1 MDLKPVADELYGLPP
16 KEFTAA
22 RNTAAKQAGDKDL
35 ARAIADLRKP
45 TVGAWAVN
53 RLVRDAPKDLEEALS
68 LSTAQLTMRELG
80 RKRKEL
86 LESLVYRTLE
96 LTGPLADDAV
106 TQVRNTLTAAMADP
120 ESAEQV
126 RAGHLTKA
134 LEYSGFGF
142 AVPVPEPVQEE
153 GDGED
158 ALARKRRE
166 RQERKRAEAQ
176 QALDEAEQALGE
188 AQADQLAAQ
197 RAFDRAAERL
207 EDAKRVTA
215 AAEKARKAAERKL
228 SDLS

>member
-1 MDLKPVADELYGLPP
+1 MDLKLVADELYGLSP
-16 KEFTAA
+16 KDFTAA
-22 RNTAAKQAGDKDL
+22 RNAAAKQADDKDL
-35 ARAIADLRKP
+35 AKAIAELRRP

-53 RLVRDAPKDLEEALS
+53 KLVRDAPEGLEEALG

-86 LESLVYRTLE
+86 MEALVYRTLE

-126 RAGHLTKA
+126 RAGHLTKG

-142 AVPVPEPVQEE
+142 TLPTPEPAQ
-153 GDGED
+153 DGED

-166 RQERKRAEAQ
+166 RQ
-176 QALDEAEQALGE
+176 
-188 AQADQLAAQ
+188 
-197 RAFDRAAERL
+197 
-207 EDAKRVTA
+207 
-215 AAEKARKAAERKL
+215 
-228 SDLS
+228 

>member
-1 MDLKPVADELYGLPP
+1 MDLKPVADELYGLSP

-22 RNTAAKQAGDKDL
+22 RNAAAKQADDKDL
-35 ARAIADLRKP
+35 AKAIAELRKP

-53 RLVRDAPKDLEEALS
+53 RLVRDAPKGLEEALG

-80 RKRKEL
+80 RRRKEL
-86 LESLVYRTLE
+86 LETLVYRTLE

-106 TQVRNTLTAAMADP
+106 TQVRNTLTAAMSDP
-120 ESAEQV
+120 ECAEQV
-126 RAGHLTKA
+126 RTGHLTKA

-142 AVPVPEPVQEE
+142 ALPVPEPAEN
-153 GDGED
+153 DGED

-166 RQERKRAEAQ
+166 RQERKRADAQ

>member
-1 MDLKPVADELYGLPP
+1 MDLKLVADELYGLPP

-22 RNTAAKQAGDKDL
+22 RNAAAKQADDKTL
-35 ARAIADLRKP
+35 AKAIADLRRP

-53 RLVRDAPKDLEEALS
+53 RLVRDAPPELAEALG
-68 LSTAQLTMRELG
+68 LSAARLTMRELG

-86 LESLVYRTLE
+86 LETLVYRTLE

-106 TQVRNTLTAAMADP
+106 SQVRNTLTAAMADP

-126 RAGHLTKA
+126 RDGHLTKG

-142 AVPVPEPVQEE
+142 AVPVPEPQTD
-153 GDGED
+153 DGED

-207 EDAKRVTA
+207 EDAKRVSA

-228 SDLS
+228 NDLS

>member
-16 KEFTAA
+16 KDFTAA
-22 RNTAAKQAGDKDL
+22 RNAAAKQAGDKDL
-35 ARAIADLRKP
+35 AKAISELRKP

-53 RLVRDAPKDLEEALS
+53 KLVRDAPEGLEEALG

-86 LESLVYRTLE
+86 METLVYRTLE

-142 AVPVPEPVQEE
+142 ALPTPEPAQ
-153 GDGED
+153 DGED

-207 EDAKRVTA
+207 EDAKRVTT

-228 SDLS
+228 SDLG

>member
-1 MDLKPVADELYGLPP
+1 MDLKLVADELYGLPP

-22 RNTAAKQAGDKDL
+22 RNAAAKQADDKDL
-35 ARAIADLRKP
+35 AKAIADLRRP

-53 RLVRDAPKDLEEALS
+53 RLVRDAPDGLEEALG

-86 LESLVYRTLE
+86 MEALVYRTLE

-126 RAGHLTKA
+126 RNGHLTKG

-142 AVPVPEPVQEE
+142 ALPTPEPTP
-153 GDGED
+153 DGED

-176 QALDEAEQALGE
+176 QVLDEAEQALGE

-207 EDAKRVTA
+207 EDAKRVTQ

-228 SDLS
+228 NDLS

>member
-16 KEFTAA
+16 KDFTAA
-22 RNTAAKQAGDKDL
+22 RNAAAKQAGDKDL
-35 ARAIADLRKP
+35 AKAIADLRKP

-53 RLVRDAPKDLEEALS
+53 KLVRDAPEGLEEALG
-68 LSTAQLTMRELG
+68 LSTAKLTMRELG
-80 RKRKEL
+80 RRRKEL
-86 LESLVYRTLE
+86 MEALVYRTLE

-126 RAGHLTKA
+126 RDGHLTKA

-142 AVPVPEPVQEE
+142 ALPEPEPAQ
-153 GDGED
+153 DGED

-166 RQERKRAEAQ
+166 REERKRAEAQ

-207 EDAKRVTA
+207 EDAKRVTSG
-215 AAEKARKAAERKL
+215 AEKARKAAERRL
-228 SDLS
+228 NDLS

>member
-16 KEFTAA
+16 KDFTAA
-22 RNTAAKQAGDKDL
+22 RNAAAKQADDKDL
-35 ARAIADLRKP
+35 AKAIAELRRP

-53 RLVRDAPKDLEEALS
+53 KLVRDAPEGLEEALG

-86 LESLVYRTLE
+86 MEALVYRTLE

-126 RAGHLTKA
+126 RNGHLTKG

-142 AVPVPEPVQEE
+142 ALPTPEPAQ
-153 GDGED
+153 DGED

-176 QALDEAEQALGE
+176 QVLDEAEQALGE

-207 EDAKRVTA
+207 EDAKRVTSA
-215 AAEKARKAAERKL
+215 SEKARKAAERKL
-228 SDLS
+228 NDLS

>member
-1 MDLKPVADELYGLPP
+1 MDLKLVADELYGLSP

-22 RNTAAKQAGDKDL
+22 RNAAAKQADDKDL
-35 ARAIADLRKP
+35 AKAIAELRKP

-53 RLVRDAPKDLEEALS
+53 RLVRDAPEGLQEALG

-86 LESLVYRTLE
+86 LEALVYRTLE

-142 AVPVPEPVQEE
+142 ALPVPEPVQ
-153 GDGED
+153 DGED
-158 ALARKRRE
+158 ALARKRKE
-166 RQERKRAEAQ
+166 RQERKLAEAQ

-207 EDAKRVTA
+207 EDAKRITA

>member
-1 MDLKPVADELYGLPP
+1 MDLKPVADELYGLTP

-22 RNTAAKQAGDKDL
+22 RTAAAKQADDKDL
-35 ARAIADLRKP
+35 AKAISDLRKP

-53 RLVRDAPKDLEEALS
+53 RLVRDAPPGLQEALG
-68 LSTAQLTMRELG
+68 LSTAKLTMRELG

-86 LESLVYRTLE
+86 LEALVYRTLE
-96 LTGPLADDAV
+96 LTGPITDDAV
-106 TQVRNTLTAAMADP
+106 TQVRNTLTAAMSDP
-120 ESAEQV
+120 EAAEQV
-126 RAGHLTKA
+126 RSGHLTKG

-142 AVPVPEPVQEE
+142 ALPVPEPETAQD
-153 GDGED
+153 DGED

-207 EDAKRVTA
+207 EDAKRVTS
-215 AAEKARKAAERKL
+215 AAEKARKAAEKRL

>member
-1 MDLKPVADELYGLPP
+1 MDLTPVADELYGLTP

-22 RNTAAKQAGDKDL
+22 RNAAAKQADDQDL
-35 ARAIADLRKP
+35 AKAISELRKP

-53 RLVRDAPKDLEEALS
+53 RLVRDAPPGLQEALG
-68 LSTAQLTMRELG
+68 LSTARLTMRELG
-80 RKRKEL
+80 HKRKEL
-86 LESLVYRTLE
+86 LEALVYRTLE
-96 LTGPLADDAV
+96 LTGPITDDAV
-106 TQVRNTLTAAMADP
+106 TQVRNTLTAAMSDP
-120 ESAEQV
+120 ESAELV
-126 RAGHLTKA
+126 RAGHLTRG

-142 AVPVPEPVQEE
+142 APPVPEPA
-153 GDGED
+153 GDDGED

-215 AAEKARKAAERKL
+215 AAEKARKAAEKRL
-228 SDLS
+228 GDLS

>member
-16 KEFTAA
+16 KDFTAA
-22 RNTAAKQAGDKDL
+22 RNAAAKQADDKDL
-35 ARAIADLRKP
+35 AKAIQELRRP

-53 RLVRDAPKDLEEALS
+53 KLVRDAPEGLEEALG

-86 LESLVYRTLE
+86 MEALVYRTLE

-126 RAGHLTKA
+126 RNGQLTKG

-142 AVPVPEPVQEE
+142 ALPTPEPAQ
-153 GDGED
+153 DGED

-166 RQERKRAEAQ
+166 RQERKRAEAR

-207 EDAKRVTA
+207 EDAKRVTS

-228 SDLS
+228 NDLS

>member
-1 MDLKPVADELYGLPP
+1 MDLKLVADELYGLPP

-22 RNTAAKQAGDKDL
+22 RNTAAKQADDKDL
-35 ARAIADLRKP
+35 AKAIADLRKP

-53 RLVRDAPKDLEEALS
+53 RLVRDAPEGLEEALG

-86 LESLVYRTLE
+86 LEALVYRTLE

-106 TQVRNTLTAAMADP
+106 TQVRNTLTAAMSDP

-126 RAGHLTKA
+126 RNGHLTKA

-142 AVPVPEPVQEE
+142 AMPVPEPAQT
-153 GDGED
+153 DGED

-228 SDLS
+228 NDLS

>member
-22 RNTAAKQAGDKDL
+22 RNAAAKQADDKDL
-35 ARAIADLRKP
+35 AKAIADLRRP

-53 RLVRDAPKDLEEALS
+53 RLVRDAPEGLEEALG

-86 LESLVYRTLE
+86 MEALVYRTLE

-120 ESAEQV
+120 DSAEQV
-126 RAGHLTKA
+126 RRGHLTKG

-142 AVPVPEPVQEE
+142 ALPAPEPTP
-153 GDGED
+153 DGED

-176 QALDEAEQALGE
+176 QALDEAEQGLGE

-228 SDLS
+228 NDLS

>member
-22 RNTAAKQAGDKDL
+22 RNAAAKQTDDKDL
-35 ARAIADLRKP
+35 AKAISDLRKP

-53 RLVRDAPKDLEEALS
+53 KLVRDAPEGLQEALG

-86 LESLVYRTLE
+86 VETLVYRTLE

-120 ESAEQV
+120 ESAELV
-126 RAGHLTKA
+126 RSGHLTKG

-142 AVPVPEPVQEE
+142 AMPEPEPAQ
-153 GDGED
+153 DGED

-207 EDAKRVTA
+207 EDAKRVTSG
-215 AAEKARKAAERKL
+215 AEKARKAAERKL
-228 SDLS
+228 NDLG

>member
-16 KEFTAA
+16 KDFTAA
-22 RNTAAKQAGDKDL
+22 RNAAAKQADDKDL
-35 ARAIADLRKP
+35 AKAIADLRKP

-53 RLVRDAPKDLEEALS
+53 KLVRDAPEGLEEALG
-68 LSTAQLTMRELG
+68 LSTAKLTMRELG
-80 RKRKEL
+80 RRRKEL
-86 LESLVYRTLE
+86 LEALVYRTLE

-120 ESAEQV
+120 GSAEQV
-126 RAGHLTKA
+126 RDGHLTKA

-142 AVPVPEPVQEE
+142 ALPEPEPAQ
-153 GDGED
+153 DGED

-166 RQERKRAEAQ
+166 REERKRAEAQ

-207 EDAKRVTA
+207 EDAKRVTSG
-215 AAEKARKAAERKL
+215 AEKARKAAEKKL
-228 SDLS
+228 NDLS

>member
-1 MDLKPVADELYGLPP
+1 MDLKSVADELYGLPP

-22 RNTAAKQAGDKDL
+22 RNAAAKQAGDRDL
-35 ARAIADLRKP
+35 AKAIADLRKP
-45 TVGAWAVN
+45 TVAAWAVN
-53 RLVRDAPKDLEEALS
+53 RLVRDAPEGLAEALG
-68 LSTAQLTMRELG
+68 LSTAELTMRELG
-80 RKRKEL
+80 RKRKQLMEA
-86 LESLVYRTLE
+86 LVYRTLE

-120 ESAEQV
+120 DSAGQV
-126 RAGHLTKA
+126 RAGHLTKP

-142 AVPVPEPVQEE
+142 ALPAPEPAAD
-153 GDGED
+153 DGED

-207 EDAKRVTA
+207 EDAKRLTA
-215 AAEKARKAAERKL
+215 AAEKTRKAAERKL
-228 SDLS
+228 NDLG

>member
-16 KEFTAA
+16 KDFTAA
-22 RNTAAKQAGDKDL
+22 RNAAAKQTDDKDL
-35 ARAIADLRKP
+35 AKAIQDLRKP

-53 RLVRDAPKDLEEALS
+53 KLVRDAPEGLEEALG

-86 LESLVYRTLE
+86 MEALVYRTLE

-126 RAGHLTKA
+126 RHGHLTKG

-142 AVPVPEPVQEE
+142 ALPAPEPAQ
-153 GDGED
+153 DGED

-176 QALDEAEQALGE
+176 QAVDEAEQAVGE

-207 EDAKRVTA
+207 EDAKRVTS
-215 AAEKARKAAERKL
+215 AAEKARKAAERRL
-228 SDLS
+228 NDLS

>member
-16 KEFTAA
+16 KDFTAA
-22 RNTAAKQAGDKDL
+22 RNAAAKQADDKDL
-35 ARAIADLRKP
+35 AKAIQELRKP
-45 TVGAWAVN
+45 SVGAWAVN
-53 RLVRDAPKDLEEALS
+53 KLVRDAPEGLEEALG
-68 LSTAQLTMRELG
+68 LSTAKLTMRELG
-80 RKRKEL
+80 RRRKEL
-86 LESLVYRTLE
+86 MEALIYRTLE

-120 ESAEQV
+120 ESAGQV
-126 RAGHLTKA
+126 RDGHLTKG

-142 AVPVPEPVQEE
+142 ALPEPEPAQ
-153 GDGED
+153 DGED

-188 AQADQLAAQ
+188 AQADQLAAK

-207 EDAKRVTA
+207 EDAKRVTSG
-215 AAEKARKAAERKL
+215 AEKARKAAERKL
-228 SDLS
+228 NDLS

>member
-16 KEFTAA
+16 KDFTAA
-22 RNTAAKQAGDKDL
+22 RNAAAKQADDKDL
-35 ARAIADLRKP
+35 AKAIAELRRP

-53 RLVRDAPKDLEEALS
+53 KLVRDAPEGLEEALS
-68 LSTAQLTMRELG
+68 LSTAELTMRELG

-86 LESLVYRTLE
+86 MEALVYRTLE

-126 RAGHLTKA
+126 RNGHLTKG

-142 AVPVPEPVQEE
+142 ALPAPEPAQ
-153 GDGED
+153 DGED

-207 EDAKRVTA
+207 QDAKRVTSA
-215 AAEKARKAAERKL
+215 SEKARKAAERKL

>member
-1 MDLKPVADELYGLPP
+1 MDLKLVADELYGLPP
-16 KEFTAA
+16 KDFTAA
-22 RNTAAKQAGDKDL
+22 RNAAAKQVDDKDL
-35 ARAIADLRKP
+35 AKAIADLRRP

-53 RLVRDAPKDLEEALS
+53 KLVRDAPQGLEEALG

-86 LESLVYRTLE
+86 MEALVYRTLE

-120 ESAEQV
+120 ECAEQV
-126 RAGHLTKA
+126 RRGHLTKG

-142 AVPVPEPVQEE
+142 AVPAAEPVQ
-153 GDGED
+153 DGED

-166 RQERKRAEAQ
+166 RQDRKRVEAQ
-176 QALDEAEQALGE
+176 QALDEAEQGLGE

-228 SDLS
+228 NDLS

>member
-1 MDLKPVADELYGLPP
+1 MDLKLVADELYGLSP

-22 RNTAAKQAGDKDL
+22 RNAAAKQADDKDL
-35 ARAIADLRKP
+35 AKAIADLRKP

-53 RLVRDAPKDLEEALS
+53 RLVRDAPEGLEEALG

-86 LESLVYRTLE
+86 LEALVYRTLE

-142 AVPVPEPVQEE
+142 ALPVPEPVQ
-153 GDGED
+153 DGED

-207 EDAKRVTA
+207 EDAKRITA

-228 SDLS
+228 SELS

>member
-22 RNTAAKQAGDKDL
+22 RNAAAKQADDKDL
-35 ARAIADLRKP
+35 AKAIADLRRP

-53 RLVRDAPKDLEEALS
+53 RLVRDAPEGLEEALG
-68 LSTAQLTMRELG
+68 LSTAELTMRELG

-86 LESLVYRTLE
+86 MEALVYRTLE

-126 RAGHLTKA
+126 RRGHLTKG

-142 AVPVPEPVQEE
+142 ALPAPEPTPE
-153 GDGED
+153 GED

-176 QALDEAEQALGE
+176 QALDEAEQGLGE

-228 SDLS
+228 NDLS

>member
-1 MDLKPVADELYGLPP
+1 MDLESVADELYGLPP

-22 RNTAAKQAGDKDL
+22 RNAAAKQAGDKDL
-35 ARAIADLRKP
+35 AKAIADLRRP

-53 RLVRDAPKDLEEALS
+53 RLVRDAPEGLAEALG
-68 LSTAQLTMRELG
+68 LSTAELTMRELG
-80 RKRKEL
+80 RRRKEL
-86 LESLVYRTLE
+86 METLVYRTLE

-106 TQVRNTLTAAMADP
+106 TQVRGTLTAAMADP
-120 ESAEQV
+120 DSAAQV
-126 RAGHLTKA
+126 RRGHLTKA

-142 AVPVPEPVQEE
+142 ALPAPEPA
-153 GDGED
+153 GDSGED

-207 EDAKRVTA
+207 EDAKRVA
-215 AAEKARKAAERKL
+215 SAAEKARKAAERKL
-228 SDLS
+228 TDLT

>member
-1 MDLKPVADELYGLPP
+1 MDLKPVADELYGLSP

-22 RNTAAKQAGDKDL
+22 RNAAAKQTDDKDL
-35 ARAIADLRKP
+35 AKAIQDLRRP

-53 RLVRDAPKDLEEALS
+53 KLVRDAPEGLEEALG

-86 LESLVYRTLE
+86 MEALVYRTLE

-126 RAGHLTKA
+126 RTGHLTKG

-142 AVPVPEPVQEE
+142 ALPTPEPAQ
-153 GDGED
+153 DGED

-166 RQERKRAEAQ
+166 RQEKKRAEAQ
-176 QALDEAEQALGE
+176 QALDEAEQAVGE

-207 EDAKRVTA
+207 EDAKRVTS

-228 SDLS
+228 NDLG

>member
-1 MDLKPVADELYGLPP
+1 MDLKLVADELYGLSP

-22 RNTAAKQAGDKDL
+22 RNAAAKQADDKDL
-35 ARAIADLRKP
+35 AKAIADLRKP

-53 RLVRDAPKDLEEALS
+53 RLVRDAPEGLEEALG

-86 LESLVYRTLE
+86 LEALVYRTLE

-106 TQVRNTLTAAMADP
+106 TQVRNTLTAAMSDP

-142 AVPVPEPVQEE
+142 ALPVPEPVQ
-153 GDGED
+153 DGED
-158 ALARKRRE
+158 ALARKRKE
-166 RQERKRAEAQ
+166 RQERKLAEAQ

-207 EDAKRVTA
+207 EDAKRITA
-215 AAEKARKAAERKL
+215 AAEKARKTAERKL

>member
-22 RNTAAKQAGDKDL
+22 RNAAAKQTDDKDL
-35 ARAIADLRKP
+35 AKAIQELRRP

-53 RLVRDAPKDLEEALS
+53 KLVRDAPEGLEEALG

-86 LESLVYRTLE
+86 LEALVYRTLE

-126 RAGHLTKA
+126 RAGHLTKG

-142 AVPVPEPVQEE
+142 ALPAPEPAQ
-153 GDGED
+153 DGED

-166 RQERKRAEAQ
+166 RQEKKRAEAQ
-176 QALDEAEQALGE
+176 QAVDEAEQAVGE

-207 EDAKRVTA
+207 EDAKRVTS
-215 AAEKARKAAERKL
+215 AAEKARKAAERRL
-228 SDLS
+228 NDLS

>member
-1 MDLKPVADELYGLPP
+1 MDLKLVADELYGLPP

-22 RNTAAKQAGDKDL
+22 RNAAAKQADDKDL
-35 ARAIADLRKP
+35 AKAIADLRKP

-53 RLVRDAPKDLEEALS
+53 RLVRDAPPGLQEALG

-86 LESLVYRTLE
+86 LEALVYRTLE

-106 TQVRNTLTAAMADP
+106 SQVRNTLTAAMSDP

-126 RAGHLTKA
+126 RNGQLTKG

-142 AVPVPEPVQEE
+142 TLPVPEPVP
-153 GDGED
+153 DGED

-166 RQERKRAEAQ
+166 RQERKKAELQ
-176 QALDEAEQALGE
+176 QALDEADQALGE

-207 EDAKRVTA
+207 QDAKRVTA

-228 SDLS
+228 NDLS

>member
-16 KEFTAA
+16 KDFTAA
-22 RNTAAKQAGDKDL
+22 RNAAAKQADDKDL
-35 ARAIADLRKP
+35 AKAIQELRRP

-53 RLVRDAPKDLEEALS
+53 KLVRDAPEGLEEALG

-86 LESLVYRTLE
+86 MEALVYRTLE

-126 RAGHLTKA
+126 RNGHLTKG

-142 AVPVPEPVQEE
+142 ALPTPEPAQ
-153 GDGED
+153 DGED

-207 EDAKRVTA
+207 EDAKRVTSA
-215 AAEKARKAAERKL
+215 SEKARKAAERKL
-228 SDLS
+228 NDLS

>member
-16 KEFTAA
+16 KDFTAA
-22 RNTAAKQAGDKDL
+22 RNAAAKQADDKDL
-35 ARAIADLRKP
+35 AKAIQELRRP

-53 RLVRDAPKDLEEALS
+53 KLVRDAPEGLNEALG

-86 LESLVYRTLE
+86 LEALVYRTLE

-126 RAGHLTKA
+126 RNGHLTKG

-142 AVPVPEPVQEE
+142 ALPTPEPAQ
-153 GDGED
+153 DGED

-207 EDAKRVTA
+207 EDAKRVTSG
-215 AAEKARKAAERKL
+215 AEKARKAAERKL
-228 SDLS
+228 QDLQ

>member
-1 MDLKPVADELYGLPP
+1 MDLKLVADELYGLSP

-22 RNTAAKQAGDKDL
+22 RNAAAKQADDKDL
-35 ARAIADLRKP
+35 AKAIADLRKP

-53 RLVRDAPKDLEEALS
+53 RLVRDAPEGLEEALG

-86 LESLVYRTLE
+86 LEALVYRTLE

-142 AVPVPEPVQEE
+142 ALPVPEPVQ
-153 GDGED
+153 DDED

-207 EDAKRVTA
+207 EDAKRITA

>member
-22 RNTAAKQAGDKDL
+22 RNAAAKQTDDKDL
-35 ARAIADLRKP
+35 AKAIADLRKP
-45 TVGAWAVN
+45 TVSAWAVN
-53 RLVRDAPKDLEEALS
+53 RLVRDAPEGLEEALG

-86 LESLVYRTLE
+86 VEALVYRTLE

-120 ESAEQV
+120 ESAAQV
-126 RAGHLTKA
+126 RAGHLTKP

-142 AVPVPEPVQEE
+142 ALPVPEPPSD
-153 GDGED
+153 DGED

-166 RQERKRAEAQ
+166 RQEKKRAEAQ

-207 EDAKRVTA
+207 EDAKRITA
-215 AAEKARKAAERKL
+215 AAEKTRKAAERKL